1 MPLCASILIA
11 VLNAA
16 PDAGSGSPQISSW
29 HAEFLPLPGGPSPI
43 GMDYIAYD
51 PQTDRVWVPAGNTG
65 KTVVVAAST
74 GKMTT
79 IDDFPTASMGTRTV
93 GPSSATVGSKSVY
106 IGNRADSTVCAVDKQ
121 TLKKGS
127 CVKLESTPDGLAYV
141 ASVREVWVTTPRDN
155 SLTILGPSDKAKGA
169 SVKTKI
175 PLEGQPEGYAVDEA
189 RGLFITNLEDKDMTL
204 LIDVRTG
211 KVKSTLHPGC
221 GKAGPRGLAL
231 DSARKQIFVACTDQV
246 VVLAEGDGKI
256 LSQAPTGAG
265 VDNID
270 YLPSRHQLFVA
281 SGKEGMLRVFQ
292 VSATGQLRPIASA
305 STSVGGRSVLIDS
318 KGNAFVPDS
327 AGARLVIVRQP
338 RSAHARAVSESDRQ

>member
-1 MPLCASILIA
+1 MTLCASILIA

-16 PDAGSGSPQISSW
+16 PDAGSGGSNIPSW
-29 HAEFLPLPGGPSPI
+29 NAEFLPLPGGPSPI

-65 KTVVVAAST
+65 KTVVVDAST

-79 IDDFPTASMGTRTV
+79 VDGFPTATMGPRTV
-93 GPSSATVGSKSVY
+93 GPSSATVGPKSVY

-121 TLKKGS
+121 TLKKGT
-127 CVKLESTPDGLAYV
+127 CVKLESMPDGLAYV
-141 ASVREVWVTTPRDN
+141 ASEHEVWATTPRDN
-155 SLTILGPSDKAKGA
+155 SLTILGPSDKGKGA
-169 SVKTKI
+169 LVKTKI
-175 PLEGQPEGYAVDEA
+175 QLEGQPEGYAVDEA
-189 RGLFITNLEDKDMTL
+189 RGLFITNLEDKDLTL
-204 LIDVRTG
+204 VIDVRTR
-211 KVKSTLHPGC
+211 KVKSTFHPGC
-221 GKAGPRGLAL
+221 GKAGPRGVAL
-231 DSARKQIFVACTDQV
+231 DTPRKQIFVACTDHV
-246 VVLAEGDGKI
+246 VVLADGDGKI

-292 VSATGQLRPIASA
+292 ISAEGQLKPIASA
-305 STSVGGRSVLIDS
+305 TTSVGGRSVLIDS

-327 AGARLVIVRQP
+327 AGARLVHIRQP
-338 RSAHARAVSESDRQ
+338 